1 MKTYTKRF
9 IAESKV
15 IELPMNLMNEI
26 DEVRLRCYI
35 PIDKLVKGNEREE
48 SRTNC
53 EFFILC
59 NI

>member
-1 MKTYTKRF
+1 MKTYTKCF
-9 IAESKV
+9 IVESKV
-15 IELPMNLMNEI
+15 IELPMNLMNVI

-35 PIDKLVKGNEREE
+35 PIDKFVKGNEREE
-48 SRTNC
+48 SRANC